1 LGRRPVR
8 QARGCIHSA
17 QMPGSRAC
25 RSRHRAG
32 HHAGSPSGASGHRA
46 NGNHHEVPRIHRS
59 HRHRSR
65 AYGHRSG
72 PPREAAGAG
81 SRSDPGRG
89 GVLAPVA
96 RAGTAMIRAAAV
108 LAWFTGFGFGLP
120 GSYAIWYLGDRGH
133 IWTFLGFPTTAGGRL
148 RTSGSRPPC
157 RCLSCS
163 YWSAWPSSRRD
174 GCCGSA
180 GAVLALLP
188 TEFAFWIGFALPLG
202 PVAGL
207 ARTVLVLRGWSSL
220 SRRQAQP
227 TGRPAD
233 APPAINQRPG

>member
-1 LGRRPVR
+1 M
-8 QARGCIHSA
+8 QIA
-17 QMPGSRAC
+17 
-25 RSRHRAG
+25 
-32 HHAGSPSGASGHRA
+32 AS
-46 NGNHHEVPRIHRS
+46 
-59 HRHRSR
+59 
-65 AYGHRSG
+65 
-72 PPREAAGAG
+72 
-81 SRSDPGRG
+81 SRSSRWFAIQRVR

-96 RAGTAMIRAAAV
+96 RAGTAIIKAAAV

-120 GSYAIWYLGDRGH
+120 GSYAIWYLADRGH
-133 IWTFLGFPTTAGGRL
+133 IWTFLGFPTAARGRL

-163 YWSAWPSSRRD
+163 YWSAWPSSRRG

-188 TEFAFWIGFALPLG
+188 AEFAFWIGFALPSG

-207 ARTVLVLRGWSSL
+207 ARTVLVPRGWSPL